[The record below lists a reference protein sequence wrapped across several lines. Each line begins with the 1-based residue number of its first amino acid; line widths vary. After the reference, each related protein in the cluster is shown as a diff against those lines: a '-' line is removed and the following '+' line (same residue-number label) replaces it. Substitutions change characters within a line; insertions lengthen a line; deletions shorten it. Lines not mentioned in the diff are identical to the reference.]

1 MAATPDQ
8 QELHSLLTAVIQM
21 QAWQGE
27 LLDRV
32 AMVLKLPA
40 GHKDTTKAAAKVA
53 GRQKRGRT
61 KG

>member
-1 MAATPDQ
+1 
-8 QELHSLLTAVIQM
+8 M